1 MSNDTSKEN
10 HQPPESEHEDSIPA
24 PPDGGYGWVIVF
36 ASFVCNMLV
45 DGIIYCFGIFIGDLV
60 LHYQESEA
68 KLAWVGSLLAGVTMF
83 VGPGVSVVANKY
95 GCRISCMSGAVI
107 ASASFALSTLCPSVE
122 LLMFVYGVCGGIGFG
137 LMYVPAVVCV
147 GYYFESKRS
156 LATGIAV
163 CGSGVGTIVLAP
175 FGRYLVVNYGWKG
188 ANLVLA
194 AVCLTG
200 VIFGFLMK
208 PIEYKKPEKT
218 VTMVYQNGTHNITN
232 DMKKSYT
239 SLTDL
244 STSRHSLASNKSK
257 RSQVLSPLARQDVL
271 YTGSIRNLKEFQSQK
286 SLHDFRQSML
296 NIPRDKSKYSV
307 RSTSRLCRVF
317 SDLLDLSLIKDP
329 VFIVIIL
336 SNFIG
341 FMALYI
347 PFDFIGEAATKDD
360 IGKDQSTL
368 LISFMGITNTVGRI
382 VCGFIA
388 DFPRVNTLL
397 VNNICMI
404 VMSIALGGI
413 AFCHQ
418 YMSYAAATIIYGS
431 AMAGYIS
438 LTSILL
444 VEFLGLE
451 KLTSAFGLLILFRG
465 SGALIGPPI
474 HGLIM
479 KSFSYSYGFM
489 AASGFLTIA
498 SLLSCSIVF
507 IQKIKRN
514 KTKDTS
520 LEPVNINI
528 DEVA

>member
-1 MSNDTSKEN
+1 
-10 HQPPESEHEDSIPA
+10 
-24 PPDGGYGWVIVF
+24 
-36 ASFVCNMLV
+36 MLV
-45 DGIIYCFGIFIGDLV
+45 DGIIYCFGIFLKDLSI
-60 LHYQESEA
+60 HYKESEA
-68 KLAWVGSLLAGVTMF
+68 KLAWVGSLLAGVTML
-83 VGPGVSVVANKY
+83 VGPGVSVVTNKY
-95 GCRISCMSGAVI
+95 GCRISCMSGAII

-163 CGSGVGTIVLAP
+163 CGSGVGTIVFAP
-175 FGRYLVVNYGWKG
+175 FGRYLLVTFGWKG

-194 AVCLTG
+194 AVCLSG

-218 VTMVYQNGTHNITN
+218 VTMVYQNGTPAIMG
-232 DMKKSYT
+232 DLKKSYT

-244 STSRHSLASNKSK
+244 SASRHSLASNKSK
-257 RSQVLSPLARQDVL
+257 KSQVLPPLARQDVL
-271 YTGSIRNLKEFQSQK
+271 YTGSIRNLKEYQSQK

-296 NIPRDKSKYSV
+296 NIPTDKSKYSV
-307 RSTSRLCRVF
+307 SSSRLCRIF
-317 SDLLDLSLIKDP
+317 GDLLDLSLIKNP

-336 SNFIG
+336 LNFMG
-341 FMALYI
+341 FIALYI
-347 PFDFIGEAATKDD
+347 PFVFIGEATEKDD
-360 IGKDQSTL
+360 ISKDQSTL
-368 LISFMGITNTVGRI
+368 LISLMGITNTVGRI

-388 DFPRVNTLL
+388 DFPKVNTLL
-397 VNNICMI
+397 VNNVCMI

-413 AFCHQ
+413 AFCHH
-418 YMSYAAATIIYGS
+418 YISYVAVTFIYGS

-465 SGALIGPPI
+465 SGALIGPPV

-479 KSFSYSYGFM
+479 KSFSYSHGFLV
-489 AASGFLTIA
+489 ASGFLTIS
-498 SLLSCSIVF
+498 SLLSCSIPF
-507 IQKIKRN
+507 IRKIKRN
-514 KTKDTS
+514 NTKDRS
-520 LEPVNINI
+520 LEPVNLNV
-528 DEVA
+528 EEAA